1 MIRFAANLSMLFTEV
16 PFLERFRAARDC
28 GFEGVEF
35 LFPYAWSAETLKD
48 RLNSENLKQVLFN
61 APPGNWDLG
70 ERGIAGLPGRETEF
84 REGIDL
90 ALNYALTLECQN
102 IHVMA
107 GICPE
112 NLSLEQS
119 FEIYTQNIAYA
130 AERVASHAVS
140 ILLEPINI
148 RSFPGYILSH
158 QAQARHLIDTLG
170 YKNLRLQLDLFH
182 AQIME
187 GDLTNLIRHQLSYIE
202 HIQLA
207 SVPDRHEPDEGE
219 INYNWIFKEL
229 SRLSYRGWIGCEYI
243 PRGDTKTGLA
253 WLKEARRLL
262 DEK

>member
-1 MIRFAANLSMLFTEV
+1 MIRFAANLTMLFTEL
-16 PFLERFRAARDC
+16 PFLERFKAARDC

-35 LFPYAWSAETLKD
+35 LFPYAWSPETLKD
-48 RLNSENLKQVLFN
+48 RLDTENLKQVLFN

-90 ALNYALTLECQN
+90 ALDYARALDCRN

-112 NLSLEQS
+112 THSFEQN

-130 AERVASHAVS
+130 AERAAPHAVS
-140 ILLEPINI
+140 ILLEPINT
-148 RSFPGYILSH
+148 RSFPGYILSR
-158 QAQARHLIDTLG
+158 QAQAREIINNLG
-170 YKNLRLQLDLFH
+170 YKNLRLQLDFFH

-187 GDLTNLIRHQLSYIE
+187 GDLTSLIRQQLSYVE

-219 INYNWIFKEL
+219 VNYTWIFREL

-243 PRGDTKTGLA
+243 PRGDTKAGLS
-253 WLKEARRLL
+253 WLKEARRIF
-262 DEK
+262 D